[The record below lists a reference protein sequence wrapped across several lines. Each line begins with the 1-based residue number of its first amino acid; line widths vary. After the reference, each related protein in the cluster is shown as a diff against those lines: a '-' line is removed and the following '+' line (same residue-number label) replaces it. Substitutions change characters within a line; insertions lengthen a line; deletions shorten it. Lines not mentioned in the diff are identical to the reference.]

1 MCYWELM
8 WTYSYQQD
16 WVQAFRYADLLC
28 KESRWSK
35 VSRMLDGSW
44 NTRSGVDSHLCS
56 CLQAIYVYQKA
67 AILSMMSGEEQ
78 KKTGEDVVELFRSE
92 GTPEPGRHL

>member
-35 VSRMLDGSW
+35 VSRMLDGS
-44 NTRSGVDSHLCS
+44 
-56 CLQAIYVYQKA
+56 
-67 AILSMMSGEEQ
+67 SGEDESWTTRTVLTATFARVCRQ
-78 KKTGEDVVELFRSE
+78 SMCTRRLPSSA
-92 GTPEPGRHL
+92 